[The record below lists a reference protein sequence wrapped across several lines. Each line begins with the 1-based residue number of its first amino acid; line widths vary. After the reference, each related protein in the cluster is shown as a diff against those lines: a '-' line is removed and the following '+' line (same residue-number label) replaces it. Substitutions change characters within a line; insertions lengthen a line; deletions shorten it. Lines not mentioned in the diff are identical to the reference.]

1 MRYSSKPVGWRNE
14 SHRHYLAA
22 KGISMKKYMATNESW
37 DKYKE
42 RQMEFVKMQKEEL
55 IDGLFS
61 AHEEGDEHKFNSLK
75 EEYERRRANKRD
87 KK

>member
-22 KGISMKKYMATNESW
+22 KGISTKKYLAKNESW
-37 DKYKE
+37 NEYKE
-42 RQMEFVKMQKEEL
+42 RQTEFVKMQKEEI

-61 AHEEGDEHKFNSLK
+61 AHEEGDEDRFNRLK
-75 EEYERRRANKRD
+75 EEYERRRSNKRGI
-87 KK
+87 